1 MAHIDDGNSSDR
13 SANVEIN
20 IVPFIDLMSVLIIFL
35 LVSAVWT
42 QVSMIQIGSSLYGK
56 KQQKNEEVK
65 PPPRAEVPFRIDIT
79 ESGYN
84 VIFGSKRVSI
94 PKRNGQYDKK
104 KLKSELSRVK
114 LEYQEKKDVVLTMSD
129 DLRYGFLIGA
139 MDEILQAGFP
149 EISIATGGAR

>member
-1 MAHIDDGNSSDR
+1 MAHVEENNSSGR
-13 SANVEIN
+13 SSHVEVN

-56 KQQKNEEVK
+56 QTHEKEEIK
-65 PPPRAEVPFRIDIT
+65 IPPQVEIPFRIDVK

-84 VIFGSKRVSI
+84 VIFGKENVFISKV
-94 PKRNGQYDKK
+94 GGEYDKK
-104 KLKSELSRVK
+104 KLREELLRVK
-114 LEYQEKKDVVLTMSD
+114 AEYQEKKDVVLTMSD
-129 DLRYGFLIGA
+129 ELKYEYLIVA

-149 EISIATGGAR
+149 EISIATGGVR